1 MASLGVPIMQSQSTG
16 LNESTF
22 LHHAPCSQCGSSDGS
37 SVYSDGHTYCF
48 VCNHFNSGELSSTI
62 VKPKWSTA
70 MLKGDPIKLR
80 KRGLT
85 EETCRKYRIHKD
97 GDTLRMHYF
106 DKNGQVCAAKVR
118 TKEKDFWLEGNNVDS
133 QLFGQNLFPDTGT
146 RLTIYEGELDA
157 ASGWEALPKWPHVSI
172 PTGAKGAKKSLQ
184 KVLPLLQGYEEV
196 VLFFDNDKDGIEAA
210 QECAELLPAGKAKIA
225 RMEKYKDASDA
236 LQQGDSEAVRRAIWD
251 AKTYRPDGIIDAKSL
266 LELVTT
272 PTPPADHDYPFKGL
286 QEKLHGI
293 RYGELTTITAG
304 SGTGKSSFCRAIAS
318 DLLSKGERVGYLAL
332 EESNRRSALGLM
344 SAALGKSFHL
354 GEHDKS
360 ELENAFSRTL
370 SNWNL
375 YLFDGFGSYDPDT
388 IYSRIEYLACGLE
401 CRVVFLDHLSI
412 LLSGLDGDERRMID
426 VTMTKLRSLVERT
439 GIALFLVSHLR
450 RTQTDKNH
458 EEGARVTLG
467 QLRGSAAIGQ
477 LSDGV
482 IGLERD
488 QQNSSKRDHTIVR
501 VLKNRYSGEVG
512 VATELV
518 YNLDTCSFT
527 EHAITEQHFD
537 PTTDFG

>member
-1 MASLGVPIMQSQSTG
+1 
-16 LNESTF
+16 
-22 LHHAPCSQCGSSDGS
+22 
-37 SVYSDGHTYCF
+37 
-48 VCNHFNSGELSSTI
+48 
-62 VKPKWSTA
+62 

-251 AKTYRPDGIIDAKSL
+251 AKTYRPDGIVDAKSL